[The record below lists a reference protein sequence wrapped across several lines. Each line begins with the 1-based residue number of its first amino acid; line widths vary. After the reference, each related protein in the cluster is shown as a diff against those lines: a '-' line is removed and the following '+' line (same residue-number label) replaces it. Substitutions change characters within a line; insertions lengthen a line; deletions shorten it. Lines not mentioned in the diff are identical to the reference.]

1 VGLPVEESY
10 FIGTDAAK
18 NVYLAGNFHNTID
31 LDPGPGITNVSSQ
44 FDNIFI
50 SKFNSAGA
58 FIWGKH
64 LGKNNNYTVCK
75 SLSVDAQGNVYTTGY
90 FNGIADFDPG
100 PENYYLKSTT
110 TTGFENNDVFISK
123 LDPSGNFQWAKQIG
137 ANNVDIGNSIHADLF
152 GNVYTTGY
160 ITGVVDLDPG
170 DASTI
175 KGSRDLVTA
184 FIIKLDAAGNFKF
197 AKAFEGN
204 HYSEGKYIRTDNKGN
219 IYTSGY
225 FGGVVDFDPG
235 AGVHNFTTDAIF
247 TQETFLSKLDSSG
260 NFVWAIRDIIGLDI
274 AVDNNENIYSHSV
287 LLAKYDR
294 NGNLVWKKPI
304 GGLPNSIYPHNDI
317 QVDLA
322 GNIYLSGFFR
332 YTQDFDPGP
341 LVYNLT
347 ATGAGYA
354 SDVFLSKLDPDG
366 NFLWAKSFGGSDE
379 DYATGLSVNING
391 EVYITGIFLEQV
403 DFDPGS
409 EEYKLSSSAFG
420 NVFVH
425 KMSPCKNIPPV
436 TLDIVSCKSYML
448 NNTVYDSS
456 GNYTQILTTSTGC
469 DSVINLNL
477 QINIVSSSVAITT
490 CTGYNWNGRL
500 IKKSGKYRDT
510 LQTPGGCDSIA
521 NLNLVINRLSS
532 TVDSTICKGQS
543 YNRHTITGTY
553 TDTLT
558 NANGC
563 DSVVR
568 LKLIVLEKPAPD
580 LGTQTEICAGDSITL
595 KPGIFQSYQWQ
606 DGSTADVY
614 IVKKTGIYSV
624 TVTNICGAGSD
635 EINIIDGVCK
645 LYFPNAFTPNNDGRN
660 DRFMLLH
667 PGDVSGFHLFIYN
680 RHGQKVFETKDYMEA
695 WRGVYNGLSAAA
707 GVYVWYSE
715 FKEAGVSKQLKGTV
729 LLLR

>member
-1 VGLPVEESY
+1 
-10 FIGTDAAK
+10 
-18 NVYLAGNFHNTID
+18 
-31 LDPGPGITNVSSQ
+31 
-44 FDNIFI
+44 
-50 SKFNSAGA
+50 
-58 FIWGKH
+58 
-64 LGKNNNYTVCK
+64 
-75 SLSVDAQGNVYTTGY
+75 
-90 FNGIADFDPG
+90 
-100 PENYYLKSTT
+100 
-110 TTGFENNDVFISK
+110 
-123 LDPSGNFQWAKQIG
+123 
-137 ANNVDIGNSIHADLF
+137 
-152 GNVYTTGY
+152 
-160 ITGVVDLDPG
+160 
-170 DASTI
+170 
-175 KGSRDLVTA
+175 
-184 FIIKLDAAGNFKF
+184 
-197 AKAFEGN
+197 
-204 HYSEGKYIRTDNKGN
+204 
-219 IYTSGY
+219 
-225 FGGVVDFDPG
+225 
-235 AGVHNFTTDAIF
+235 
-247 TQETFLSKLDSSG
+247 
-260 NFVWAIRDIIGLDI
+260 
-274 AVDNNENIYSHSV
+274 
-287 LLAKYDR
+287 
-294 NGNLVWKKPI
+294 
-304 GGLPNSIYPHNDI
+304 
-317 QVDLA
+317 
-322 GNIYLSGFFR
+322 
-332 YTQDFDPGP
+332 
-341 LVYNLT
+341 
-347 ATGAGYA
+347 
-354 SDVFLSKLDPDG
+354 
-366 NFLWAKSFGGSDE
+366 
-379 DYATGLSVNING
+379 
-391 EVYITGIFLEQV
+391 VYITGIFLEQV

-715 FKEAGVSKQLKGTV
+715 FKEAGGSKQLKGTV